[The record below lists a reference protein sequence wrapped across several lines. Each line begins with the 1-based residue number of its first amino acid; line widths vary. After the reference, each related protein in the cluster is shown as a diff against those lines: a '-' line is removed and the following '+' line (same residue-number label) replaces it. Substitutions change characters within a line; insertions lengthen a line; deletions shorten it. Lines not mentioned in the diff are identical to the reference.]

1 MCDYVDLQ
9 YTTNNI
15 TCKYVKSFLSFDQDT
30 KLITCVLA
38 GCDYVNSIK
47 GIGIKK
53 AIKLVQNE
61 SDFLKLL
68 QNLRN
73 DKLYADKIAT
83 DYEDKT
89 INAINIFKYALTFNP
104 ILQTMESL

>member
-53 AIKLVQNE
+53 AIKLV
-61 SDFLKLL
+61 
-68 QNLRN
+68 
-73 DKLYADKIAT
+73 
-83 DYEDKT
+83 
-89 INAINIFKYALTFNP
+89 
-104 ILQTMESL
+104 